1 MMQRVELILHLLRGA
16 SRPMG
21 SVVAG
26 GRVGMGELRQP
37 NRQIGGAERRR
48 MLRNGRMRRLL
59 IVRVLLLMRKCVT
72 RRGRRIE
79 IAAAAAAAAHPTG
92 RTRARARARTA
103 AVEHIHRLDV
113 ERKQSAQQRR
123 SHLLGG
129 RRGIGALGGERVLEL
144 GNLAQQLAG
153 GANTETEWK

>member
-1 MMQRVELILHLLRGA
+1 
-16 SRPMG
+16 MG

-26 GRVGMGELRQP
+26 GGRSGVGMGELRQP

-48 MLRNGRMRRLL
+48 VLRNRRMRRLMMRL
-59 IVRVLLLMRKCVT
+59 LLRLRVLLLMRKCVT

-79 IAAAAAAAAHPTG
+79 IATAAAAHPTG
-92 RTRARARARTA
+92 CTRARTA
-103 AVEHIHRLDV
+103 AVEHIHCLDV
-113 ERKQSAQQRR
+113 ERKQSAQQRG

-144 GNLAQQLAG
+144 
-153 GANTETEWK
+153 

>member
-1 MMQRVELILHLLRGA
+1 
-16 SRPMG
+16 
-21 SVVAG
+21 
-26 GRVGMGELRQP
+26 
-37 NRQIGGAERRR
+37 
-48 MLRNGRMRRLL
+48 MRRLL
-59 IVRVLLLMRKCVT
+59 ILRVLLLMRKCVP

-92 RTRARARARTA
+92 CTRARTA
-103 AVEHIHRLDV
+103 AVEHIHCLDV
-113 ERKQSAQQRR
+113 ERKQSAQQCG

-153 GANTETEWK
+153 GANTKTEWI